1 MKTKKCTPI
10 EERWAQAYACKGMT
24 KADAWRAVHPTKQAS
39 DQVAYSSGCRFSQ
52 RPAVMARVQELLS
65 DMAVDSIVSGQAVI
79 RMMLDDREAAL
90 AAGLPGA
97 AISGTEK
104 LMRHKALMTD
114 RMEVSSGPQ
123 HNEEIIKALAN
134 GDPHRERLARE
145 LLGSDTEFAPLDPA
159 EPEPE

>member
-1 MKTKKCTPI
+1 MRTKKCTPI
-10 EERWAQAYACKGMT
+10 EEKWAQAYACKGMT

-114 RMEVSSGPQ
+114 RMEVSGGVQ
-123 HNEEIIKALAN
+123 REEVIQALAN
-134 GDPHRERLARE
+134 GDPHRERMARE
-145 LLGSDTEFAPLDPA
+145 LLGSDTEFAPLRPA

>member
-1 MKTKKCTPI
+1 
-10 EERWAQAYACKGMT
+10 
-24 KADAWRAVHPTKQAS
+24 
-39 DQVAYSSGCRFSQ
+39 
-52 RPAVMARVQELLS
+52 MARVQELLS

-123 HNEEIIKALAN
+123 HNEEIIRALAN
-134 GDPHRERLARE
+134 GDPRRERMARE
-145 LLGSDTEFAPLDPA
+145 LLGSDEEFAPLDPA